1 MNSEFN
7 KIIEK
12 FEGNV
17 STITLVQAAG
27 GWLKKEIDLLMLK
40 QKVSVENKND
50 NPGESKVIGFLF
62 DKIFTDFT
70 FRWKTPLTIAEL
82 IKEITS
88 IAPVQDWFVSR
99 LSTLALIPMFDNI
112 GLIYGTLNRTQ
123 IFPTMFYKDQTNELQ
138 FPEAFVQEFNN
149 AYVELSE
156 EAKIDNQWLILFV
169 FSLVSFKVLGYEAD
183 YLTKTVNV

>member
-7 KIIEK
+7 KVLEK

-17 STITLVQAAG
+17 STIILVQAAG
-27 GWLKKEIDLLMLK
+27 GWLKKEIDLLLLK
-40 QKVSVENKND
+40 QKASSENKNE
-50 NPGESKVIGFLF
+50 NPGESKVITFLL

-70 FRWKTPLTIAEL
+70 FRWKTPLAIAEL

-88 IAPVQDWFVSR
+88 NAPVQDWFVSR
-99 LSTLALIPMFDNI
+99 LSSLALIPMFNNTR
-112 GLIYGTLNRTQ
+112 LIYGTIKHTE
-123 IFPTMFYKDQTNELQ
+123 IFPTMFYKDQANELQ